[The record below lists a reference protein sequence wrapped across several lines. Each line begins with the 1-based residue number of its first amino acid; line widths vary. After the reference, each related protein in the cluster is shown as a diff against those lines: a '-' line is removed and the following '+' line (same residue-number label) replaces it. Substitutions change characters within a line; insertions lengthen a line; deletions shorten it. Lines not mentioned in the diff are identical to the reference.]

1 MCLRASCVIFDNLSC
16 MFSASYVS
24 GKHNSALPPT
34 HSGDKKSG
42 WSEWLACYRASVFP
56 DQSRLISGFS
66 ALLISGLPHT
76 HYCRNWDTM
85 APVSKKCNHVIF
97 LPLSLKVTAFHW
109 FWLSPLSNTGKPY
122 MWKMFTCVPNLP
134 LKTHTYISLP
144 FILTHECVQSMKLL
158 WQAQMGRRHGN
169 KMIYETCCCTL
180 CLWPDPHMGR
190 CTGWWWSYR
199 QEAKPVTTVQVST
212 FVSVTLLDTS
222 EQFPVCVDEM
232 RSS

>member
-16 MFSASYVS
+16 MFSASHVS

-85 APVSKKCNHVIF
+85 APVSMKCNHVIF

-122 MWKMFTCVPNLP
+122 MWKSLLAFQTSHS
-134 LKTHTYISLP
+134 KHTHTYRYHSYSRTSVCKVWSCFDKHKWVEDTEIKWSTRHVAVHYVYD
-144 FILTHECVQSMKLL
+144 LTLIWAGVRDGDGVTGKKPNQ
-158 WQAQMGRRHGN
+158 
-169 KMIYETCCCTL
+169 
-180 CLWPDPHMGR
+180 WP
-190 CTGWWWSYR
+190 
-199 QEAKPVTTVQVST
+199 
-212 FVSVTLLDTS
+212 
-222 EQFPVCVDEM
+222 QFKFQHL
-232 RSS
+232 